1 MEKAS
6 ETAYRGRFA
15 PSPTGPLHFGSLVA
29 ATGSYADALAHG
41 GEWLVRMEDVDETR
55 RVKGA
60 ADAILHTLEA
70 HGFQWSGEV
79 LQQSRR
85 KERYRE
91 VIQWLLQQGHA
102 YGCGCTRREV
112 EASGRPGIEG
122 IVYAGTCRQG
132 VPQGREARAI
142 RLEVPDE
149 EVCFEDRLHGIQC
162 QQLARDVG
170 DFVIRRADGY
180 TAYQLAV
187 VVDDADQGIDQV
199 VRGADLLHSTPRQ
212 IHLQRLLGFSTPA
225 YLHLPLVLDAQG
237 RKLSKSD
244 RAHPVSDSDPIGA
257 LLAAWRFL
265 FQPEPEQ
272 PPASVEEF
280 WQWAGTVWDPARIRP
295 PSSPRS

>member
-187 VVDDADQGIDQV
+187 VVDDA
-199 VRGADLLHSTPRQ
+199 
-212 IHLQRLLGFSTPA
+212 STPA

-265 FQPEPEQ
+265 FQPDGGILAVGRDRLGSRAHQAPVLPTILSQ
-272 PPASVEEF
+272 K
-280 WQWAGTVWDPARIRP
+280 
-295 PSSPRS
+295 